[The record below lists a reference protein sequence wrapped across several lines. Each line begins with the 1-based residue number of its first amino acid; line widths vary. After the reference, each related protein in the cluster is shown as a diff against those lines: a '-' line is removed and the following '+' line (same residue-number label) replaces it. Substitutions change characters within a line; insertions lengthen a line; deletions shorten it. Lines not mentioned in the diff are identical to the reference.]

1 MQTISIRLDDNV
13 ITKIEALRGSEH
25 KSDFY
30 RKLIEHALNT
40 FEHKGIQSDDKVIT
54 TDDKVITTDD
64 KVITTD
70 DKVITTDDKVITI
83 EHKEDASESSGEL
96 LIELDLKDKII
107 EAKDQTIRTLESQ
120 NGFLI
125 YEFQKMSSLN
135 ERLLMPSREEQ
146 KEKGKWF
153 QFWK

>member
-40 FEHKGIQSDDKVIT
+40 FEHKGIQS
-54 TDDKVITTDD
+54 DD

-135 ERLLMPSREEQ
+135 ERLHMPSREEQ

>member
-54 TDDKVITTDD
+54 
-64 KVITTD
+64 
-70 DKVITTDDKVITI
+70 I
-83 EHKEDASESSGEL
+83 EHKEDSSESSGEL

>member
-40 FEHKGIQSDDKVIT
+40 FEHKGIQS
-54 TDDKVITTDD
+54 DD